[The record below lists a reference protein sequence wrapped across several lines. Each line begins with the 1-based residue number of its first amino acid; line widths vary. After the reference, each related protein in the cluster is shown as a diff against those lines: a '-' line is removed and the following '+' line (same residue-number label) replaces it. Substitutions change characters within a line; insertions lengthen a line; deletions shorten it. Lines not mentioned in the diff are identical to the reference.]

1 MTIIHH
7 YGKCDHDIK
16 RGMNPLVLDTCPVV
30 LFYHFCLHTNGFTGM
45 IESVPRPTWSFLF
58 TPFLDFLGK
67 KCFPYYYYYCYLCY
81 LYYHCHH
88 YYNNITYN
96 NSYKKKSRHGINMW
110 GLVGLVLHS
119 LVLLDSSMCK
129 KINETKPQ
137 GMYTF
142 MTVFMG

>member
-67 KCFPYYYYYCYLCY
+67 KCFPYYYYYCYLSC

-96 NSYKKKSRHGINMW
+96 NSYKKKIKTWHKYVRPGRPSTPLLGAS
-110 GLVGLVLHS
+110 GLIYV
-119 LVLLDSSMCK
+119 
-129 KINETKPQ
+129 
-137 GMYTF
+137 
-142 MTVFMG
+142 

>member
-58 TPFLDFLGK
+58 TPFLDFLGI
-67 KCFPYYYYYCYLCY
+67 FFFL
-81 LYYHCHH
+81 
-88 YYNNITYN
+88 ITIIIVTYVI
-96 NSYKKKSRHGINMW
+96 YIIIAIIIIITLLTIIVIKKKSRHGINMW

-129 KINETKPQ
+129 KIKETKPQ